1 MRVGVAIVTGGGR
14 GLGGGVAAR
23 LASEGWQVVVADVRE
38 PELEAPGQVFVRCDV
53 SREDEVAALMS
64 FVLERHGRLDAV
76 VNNAAIGGPSTTVA
90 QTDAEAFRR
99 VLEVNLVGPFLVSR
113 AAVPLL
119 IESAPG
125 SAIVNVGSMFG
136 QSGVARGAPYCA
148 SKGGV
153 EMLTHS
159 LALELAP
166 HGIRVNTVAPGNMM
180 TAMHWDEIEM
190 RAEEVGVTPD
200 EMREQI
206 RATIPLARHGTAA
219 DIAGAV
225 MWLLGDDASYVT
237 GQTISVNG
245 GVLLS

>member
-1 MRVGVAIVTGGGR
+1 MAIVTGGAQ

-38 PELEAPGQVFVRCDV
+38 PELEASGQVFVRCDV
-53 SREDEVAALMS
+53 SREDDVAALMS
-64 FVLERHGRLDAV
+64 FVRERHGRLDAV

-90 QTDAEAFRR
+90 QTDADAFRR

-125 SAIVNVGSMFG
+125 SAIINVGSMFG

-190 RAEEVGVTPD
+190 RADEVGVTPD

>member
-190 RAEEVGVTPD
+190 RADEVGVTPD

>member
-1 MRVGVAIVTGGGR
+1 MAIVTGGGR

-99 VLEVNLVGPFLVSR
+99 VLEVNLVGPFLVCR

-190 RAEEVGVTPD
+190 RADEVGVTPD

>member
-1 MRVGVAIVTGGGR
+1 MAIVTGGGR

-190 RAEEVGVTPD
+190 RADEVGVTPD